1 LSLQSEEEAR
11 YRLTLA
17 EGYLE
22 RARKALAS
30 EDFSDTVSEAQ
41 LCVENAAKAVVS
53 CFRIPGWSHD
63 PSAELREVLE
73 SNQLEIKKSLGS
85 DFLRKLGW
93 LAEASHLVAP
103 EHGRASYG
111 DFREEYRHG
120 FYIPR
125 KMPEERWAMLRLPSR
140 QRQSLLWH
148 GTLNK
153 ARNRLD

>member
-1 LSLQSEEEAR
+1 LSLQSEEETR

-111 DFREEYRHG
+111 DVQRRIPPWLLYSEEDARRTMGYAEAS
-120 FYIPR
+120 FETAAKFVMAWYP
-125 KMPEERWAMLRLPSR
+125 K
-140 QRQSLLWH
+140 QSEKQ
-148 GTLNK
+148 T
-153 ARNRLD
+153 

>member
-1 LSLQSEEEAR
+1 MSLQSEEETR

-73 SNQLEIKKSLGS
+73 SNQLEIKK
-85 DFLRKLGW
+85 F
-93 LAEASHLVAP
+93 
-103 EHGRASYG
+103 
-111 DFREEYRHG
+111 
-120 FYIPR
+120 
-125 KMPEERWAMLRLPSR
+125 MLRLPSR